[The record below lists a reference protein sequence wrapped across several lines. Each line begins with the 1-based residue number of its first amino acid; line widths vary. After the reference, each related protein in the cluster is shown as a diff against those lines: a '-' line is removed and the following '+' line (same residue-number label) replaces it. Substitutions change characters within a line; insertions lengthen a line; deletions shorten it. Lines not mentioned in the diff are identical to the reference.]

1 MGKMTAIDWD
11 QMLLRRAYG
20 MGVNATAR
28 DLGISQSVVSNAFAA
43 FDAVKAADWDKCYQL
58 ITAGRQNI
66 ELFKWAAE
74 KTGAKLPKSL
84 FDAYDERIAADRA
97 RTTKAATPVMP
108 ETDTVSTE
116 NERVFTLKMLEL
128 LAKTN
133 ELLEP
138 LMDVVMP
145 KYCGDLKDNVNANC
159 DIICERLKNCEDKLE
174 GIKANTRKRGL

>member
-1 MGKMTAIDWD
+1 MGKTTSIDWD

-28 DLGISQSVVSNAFAA
+28 DLETSPSVVSGVFSA
-43 FDAVKAADWDKCYQL
+43 FDAVKATDWEKCCQL
-58 ITAGRQNI
+58 ISKSRLSLD
-66 ELFKWAAE
+66 LFKWAAE
-74 KTGAKLPKSL
+74 KTGVELPEMVTE
-84 FDAYDERIAADRA
+84 AYNNRLATDKARAAMG
-97 RTTKAATPVMP
+97 KTPVEP
-108 ETDTVSTE
+108 VPDRITAE
-116 NERVFTLKMLEL
+116 NERIFTLKMLEYM
-128 LAKTN
+128 AKTN
-133 ELLEP
+133 ELLEQ